1 MKVKVTQSCLT
12 LCDLMDY
19 TVLGIL
25 QVRILE
31 RVAVPF
37 SRGSSNPGIEPRS
50 PTLQADSLTA
60 EPQGKPKNTRV
71 GRVAYPFSSG
81 SSWQRNQIRVCCI
94 AGRFFTSW
102 AIREVLSGENLFITV
117 RLGCRL
123 CFEDGLKDN
132 GSMYLTPGKGPWVT
146 NHINKEKQNKTKK
159 TETHLYPHA
168 K

>member
-1 MKVKVTQSCLT
+1 MERRKKVKVIAWLFVTPWTIQSMEFFRPSPSPG
-12 LCDLMDY
+12 DL
-19 TVLGIL
+19 
-25 QVRILE
+25 
-31 RVAVPF
+31 P
-37 SRGSSNPGIEPRS
+37 NPGIEPRS